1 MIADKM
7 PMKKIVARLSLL
19 LSLQAIAQQ
28 YPPVTIPGSEKRTIT
43 SAIVKGQEYELQILL
58 PGGYKTSNKKY
69 PVVYVMDAQWDFPLL
84 KSIYGQQYYDG
95 FIPEVILCG
104 VTWGGSNPNP
114 DSLRV
119 RDYTPTNDGQ
129 RIQGG
134 GADNFLAFM
143 EKELFPFMEAN
154 YKVSDERNLVGCS
167 LGGLFTVYALF
178 THTHMFNGYAAASP
192 AVGWDSEVMLNKFE
206 KDFANKQTAKPVRLY
221 MTVGDVES
229 SRPQYERFAKQ
240 LTGKKYNN
248 VSIVSK
254 ILENTGHSGTKS
266 ETYNRGLQFIYQRNK
281 LALSNDMLKKYA
293 GMYQL
298 PDGNKIELKLQA
310 DKLFLTAGVQNN
322 IELFANTTQ
331 HLYAVHEFFNLYF
344 KETNGAVEGFKLV
357 RYGSTV
363 FIKKINN

>member
-1 MIADKM
+1 
-7 PMKKIVARLSLL
+7 MKRIFIWFTLL
-19 LSLQAIAQQ
+19 LSLHAQAQQ
-28 YPPVTIPGSEKRTIT
+28 YPPVTIPGSEKRTVT
-43 SAIVKGQEYELQILL
+43 SAIVHGQEYELHILL

-69 PVVYVMDAQWDFPLL
+69 PVVYIMDAQWDFPLL

-104 VTWGGSNPNP
+104 VTWGGINPNP

-134 GADNFLAFM
+134 GADIFLAFM

-167 LGGLFTVYALF
+167 LGGLFTVYTLF
-178 THTHMFNGYAAASP
+178 THTNMFTGYAAASP
-192 AVGWDSEVMLNKFE
+192 AVGWDNEVMLKKFE
-206 KDFANKQTAKPVRLY
+206 KDFAKKETAKPVRLY

-266 ETYNRGLQFIYQRNK
+266 ETYNRGLQFIYERNK
-281 LALSNDMLKKYA
+281 LTLSSALLKKYT
-293 GMYQL
+293 GKYQL
-298 PDGNKIELKLQA
+298 PNGNTIEVKQEA
-310 DKLFLTAGVQNN
+310 DKLVWITAAQNK

-331 HLYAVHEFFNLYF
+331 HLYAVHELFNIYF
-344 KETNGAVEGFKLV
+344 KETNGIVEGFDWV
-357 RYGSTV
+357 RYGGTI
-363 FIKKINN
+363 FLKKINN

>member
-1 MIADKM
+1 ML
-7 PMKKIVARLSLL
+7 MKKCFLCWLILITLHA
-19 LSLQAIAQQ
+19 AAQQ
-28 YPPVTIPGSEKRTIT
+28 YAPVTIPGSEKRSIT

-69 PVVYVMDAQWDFPLL
+69 PVVYIMDAQWDFPLL

-104 VTWGGSNPNP
+104 VTWGGTNPNP

-129 RIQGG
+129 RMQGG
-134 GADNFLAFM
+134 GADNFLSFM

-167 LGGLFTVYALF
+167 LGGLFTVYAMF
-178 THTHMFNGYAAASP
+178 THTRMFTGYAAASP
-192 AVGWDSEVMLNKFE
+192 AVGWDKEVMLNKFE
-206 KDFANKQTAKPVRLY
+206 SDFAKKKIEKPVRLY

-248 VSIVSK
+248 VSVVSK

-281 LALSNDMLKKYA
+281 LALSNEWVKKYT
-293 GMYQL
+293 GLYQL
-298 PDGNKIELKLQA
+298 PNGSTIELKQQA
-310 DKLFLTAGVQNN
+310 DKLVLSAGTQNN

-331 HLYAVHEFFNLYF
+331 HLYAVHEFFNMYF
-344 KETNGAVEGFKLV
+344 KEVNGTVEGFNLV
-357 RYGSTV
+357 RYGSEV